1 MIKGLGL
8 DLTELHRIRDI
19 WDRFGHR
26 FAAKILTERELA
38 QLPRHDPVPRLA
50 ALFAG
55 KEAAVKAL
63 GTGFADGVHF
73 KCVEI
78 LHAESGKPGISFLHR
93 GREVCERLGVTAAH
107 ISLTHSRDTAA
118 ATVVLEG
125 DPR

>member
-1 MIKGLGL
+1 MVKGLGI
-8 DLTELHRIRDI
+8 DLTELSRIREN
-19 WDRFGHR
+19 WKKHGQRFVE
-26 FAAKILTERELA
+26 KILTDREIE
-38 QLPRHDPVPRLA
+38 QLPEKNPVPRLA

-73 KCVEI
+73 KCIEI
-78 LHAESGKPGISFLHR
+78 IHAESGKPEISFLGR
-93 GREVCERLGVTAAH
+93 GLEVCEALGVTSAY

-125 DPR
+125 